1 MTEEKKQLTEN
12 QDSFI
17 MHPTVDFCFK
27 ELMENA
33 KVRQGLIAAILKK
46 DPEEIQKT
54 KLMPTILRK
63 EYPEDKYGILDVRVL
78 LKNGEQ
84 MDLEMQVVPFEFW
97 FQRSFYYLS
106 KMVTD
111 QMKTGDTYDRI
122 KPCIHVGILD
132 FNFFENDTRCY
143 HAGMFCDKE
152 TGEVLT
158 DLLQIHILELKKL
171 PPESQNETGI
181 IQWMR
186 FMSGKNRKDFAKMAE
201 QNEYIKEAY
210 ECLEKM
216 SADERKRR
224 EYEERQKILWDHNSF
239 MKSAKIIGM
248 REGREEGRKE
258 GREEGRKEGYREA
271 LVSIVIKKL
280 QKGMSAEEIADFLEE
295 DVLTIQR
302 IYDIANTYAPE
313 YDIEKI
319 VQKLGNTSG
328 MKQK

>member
-1 MTEEKKQLTEN
+1 
-12 QDSFI
+12 
-17 MHPTVDFCFK
+17 
-27 ELMENA
+27 
-33 KVRQGLIAAILKK
+33 
-46 DPEEIQKT
+46 
-54 KLMPTILRK
+54 
-63 EYPEDKYGILDVRVL
+63 
-78 LKNGEQ
+78 
-84 MDLEMQVVPFEFW
+84 
-97 FQRSFYYLS
+97 
-106 KMVTD
+106 
-111 QMKTGDTYDRI
+111 
-122 KPCIHVGILD
+122 
-132 FNFFENDTRCY
+132 
-143 HAGMFCDKE
+143 
-152 TGEVLT
+152 
-158 DLLQIHILELKKL
+158 
-171 PPESQNETGI
+171 
-181 IQWMR
+181 MR

-258 GREEGRKEGYREA
+258 GHEEGRKEGRKEGYREA

-319 VQKLGNTSG
+319 VQKLENTSG

>member
-1 MTEEKKQLTEN
+1 
-12 QDSFI
+12 
-17 MHPTVDFCFK
+17 
-27 ELMENA
+27 
-33 KVRQGLIAAILKK
+33 
-46 DPEEIQKT
+46 
-54 KLMPTILRK
+54 
-63 EYPEDKYGILDVRVL
+63 
-78 LKNGEQ
+78 
-84 MDLEMQVVPFEFW
+84 
-97 FQRSFYYLS
+97 
-106 KMVTD
+106 
-111 QMKTGDTYDRI
+111 
-122 KPCIHVGILD
+122 
-132 FNFFENDTRCY
+132 
-143 HAGMFCDKE
+143 
-152 TGEVLT
+152 
-158 DLLQIHILELKKL
+158 
-171 PPESQNETGI
+171 
-181 IQWMR
+181 
-186 FMSGKNRKDFAKMAE
+186 MSGKNRKDFAKMAE

-248 REGREEGRKE
+248 REGREEGREE
-258 GREEGRKEGYREA
+258 GRKEGRKEGYREA

>member
-1 MTEEKKQLTEN
+1 
-12 QDSFI
+12 
-17 MHPTVDFCFK
+17 
-27 ELMENA
+27 
-33 KVRQGLIAAILKK
+33 
-46 DPEEIQKT
+46 
-54 KLMPTILRK
+54 
-63 EYPEDKYGILDVRVL
+63 
-78 LKNGEQ
+78 
-84 MDLEMQVVPFEFW
+84 
-97 FQRSFYYLS
+97 
-106 KMVTD
+106 
-111 QMKTGDTYDRI
+111 
-122 KPCIHVGILD
+122 
-132 FNFFENDTRCY
+132 
-143 HAGMFCDKE
+143 
-152 TGEVLT
+152 
-158 DLLQIHILELKKL
+158 
-171 PPESQNETGI
+171 
-181 IQWMR
+181 
-186 FMSGKNRKDFAKMAE
+186 MSGKNRKDFAKMAE

-239 MKSAKIIGM
+239 MKSAKIIGI

-258 GREEGRKEGYREA
+258 GREEGRKEGREEGRKEGRKEGYREA

-319 VQKLGNTSG
+319 VQKLENTSG

>member
-1 MTEEKKQLTEN
+1 
-12 QDSFI
+12 
-17 MHPTVDFCFK
+17 
-27 ELMENA
+27 
-33 KVRQGLIAAILKK
+33 
-46 DPEEIQKT
+46 
-54 KLMPTILRK
+54 
-63 EYPEDKYGILDVRVL
+63 
-78 LKNGEQ
+78 
-84 MDLEMQVVPFEFW
+84 
-97 FQRSFYYLS
+97 
-106 KMVTD
+106 
-111 QMKTGDTYDRI
+111 
-122 KPCIHVGILD
+122 
-132 FNFFENDTRCY
+132 
-143 HAGMFCDKE
+143 
-152 TGEVLT
+152 
-158 DLLQIHILELKKL
+158 
-171 PPESQNETGI
+171 
-181 IQWMR
+181 
-186 FMSGKNRKDFAKMAE
+186 MAE

-239 MKSAKIIGM
+239 MKSAKIIGI

-319 VQKLGNTSG
+319 VQKLENASG

>member
-1 MTEEKKQLTEN
+1 
-12 QDSFI
+12 
-17 MHPTVDFCFK
+17 
-27 ELMENA
+27 
-33 KVRQGLIAAILKK
+33 
-46 DPEEIQKT
+46 
-54 KLMPTILRK
+54 MPTILRK

-224 EYEERQKILWDHNSF
+224 EYEERQKIFVGS
-239 MKSAKIIGM
+239 
-248 REGREEGRKE
+248 
-258 GREEGRKEGYREA
+258 
-271 LVSIVIKKL
+271 
-280 QKGMSAEEIADFLEE
+280 
-295 DVLTIQR
+295 
-302 IYDIANTYAPE
+302 
-313 YDIEKI
+313 
-319 VQKLGNTSG
+319 
-328 MKQK
+328 

>member
-1 MTEEKKQLTEN
+1 MTNVLEWLEHMEGQAGEK
-12 QDSFI
+12 I
-17 MHPTVDFCFK
+17 
-27 ELMENA
+27 
-33 KVRQGLIAAILKK
+33 
-46 DPEEIQKT
+46 
-54 KLMPTILRK
+54 
-63 EYPEDKYGILDVRVL
+63 
-78 LKNGEQ
+78 
-84 MDLEMQVVPFEFW
+84 
-97 FQRSFYYLS
+97 
-106 KMVTD
+106 
-111 QMKTGDTYDRI
+111 
-122 KPCIHVGILD
+122 
-132 FNFFENDTRCY
+132 
-143 HAGMFCDKE
+143 
-152 TGEVLT
+152 
-158 DLLQIHILELKKL
+158 
-171 PPESQNETGI
+171 
-181 IQWMR
+181 
-186 FMSGKNRKDFAKMAE
+186 AKMAE

-258 GREEGRKEGYREA
+258 GYREA

-280 QKGMSAEEIADFLEE
+280 QKGMSVEEIADFLEE

-319 VQKLGNTSG
+319 VQKLENTSG

>member
-1 MTEEKKQLTEN
+1 
-12 QDSFI
+12 
-17 MHPTVDFCFK
+17 
-27 ELMENA
+27 
-33 KVRQGLIAAILKK
+33 
-46 DPEEIQKT
+46 
-54 KLMPTILRK
+54 
-63 EYPEDKYGILDVRVL
+63 
-78 LKNGEQ
+78 
-84 MDLEMQVVPFEFW
+84 
-97 FQRSFYYLS
+97 
-106 KMVTD
+106 
-111 QMKTGDTYDRI
+111 
-122 KPCIHVGILD
+122 
-132 FNFFENDTRCY
+132 
-143 HAGMFCDKE
+143 
-152 TGEVLT
+152 
-158 DLLQIHILELKKL
+158 
-171 PPESQNETGI
+171 
-181 IQWMR
+181 
-186 FMSGKNRKDFAKMAE
+186 MAE

-239 MKSAKIIGM
+239 MKSAKIIGI

-258 GREEGRKEGYREA
+258 GREEGRKEGREEGRKEGRKEGYREA

-319 VQKLGNTSG
+319 VQKLENTSG

>member
-1 MTEEKKQLTEN
+1 
-12 QDSFI
+12 
-17 MHPTVDFCFK
+17 
-27 ELMENA
+27 
-33 KVRQGLIAAILKK
+33 
-46 DPEEIQKT
+46 
-54 KLMPTILRK
+54 
-63 EYPEDKYGILDVRVL
+63 
-78 LKNGEQ
+78 
-84 MDLEMQVVPFEFW
+84 
-97 FQRSFYYLS
+97 
-106 KMVTD
+106 
-111 QMKTGDTYDRI
+111 
-122 KPCIHVGILD
+122 
-132 FNFFENDTRCY
+132 
-143 HAGMFCDKE
+143 
-152 TGEVLT
+152 
-158 DLLQIHILELKKL
+158 
-171 PPESQNETGI
+171 
-181 IQWMR
+181 
-186 FMSGKNRKDFAKMAE
+186 MSGKNRKDFAKMAE

-248 REGREEGRKE
+248 REGR
-258 GREEGRKEGYREA
+258 YREA

-319 VQKLGNTSG
+319 VQKLENTSG

>member
-1 MTEEKKQLTEN
+1 
-12 QDSFI
+12 
-17 MHPTVDFCFK
+17 
-27 ELMENA
+27 
-33 KVRQGLIAAILKK
+33 
-46 DPEEIQKT
+46 
-54 KLMPTILRK
+54 
-63 EYPEDKYGILDVRVL
+63 
-78 LKNGEQ
+78 
-84 MDLEMQVVPFEFW
+84 
-97 FQRSFYYLS
+97 
-106 KMVTD
+106 
-111 QMKTGDTYDRI
+111 
-122 KPCIHVGILD
+122 
-132 FNFFENDTRCY
+132 
-143 HAGMFCDKE
+143 
-152 TGEVLT
+152 
-158 DLLQIHILELKKL
+158 
-171 PPESQNETGI
+171 
-181 IQWMR
+181 
-186 FMSGKNRKDFAKMAE
+186 MSGKNRKDFAKMAE

-258 GREEGRKEGYREA
+258 GHEEGRKEGYREA

-313 YDIEKI
+313 YDTAKI
-319 VQKLGNTSG
+319 VQKLEKTSG